1 MVQNQVATR
10 ISQGDYSRMLN
21 RCADGGCS
29 PYEYLQKLIIDDLN
43 SYSEHLK
50 TDNPGGITI
59 VDEFKEKFGVTPE
72 KLKMMVQEAIEKHT
86 P

>member
-1 MVQNQVATR
+1 MVQKQVATR
-10 ISQGDYSRMLN
+10 ISKEDYSRMLKC
-21 RCADGGCS
+21 CADGNCT
-29 PYEYLQKLIIDDLN
+29 PYEYLQKLVINDLN

-59 VDEFKEKFGVTPE
+59 VDQFKEKFGVTPE
-72 KLKMMVQEAIEKHT
+72 ELKKMVSEAIEKHT